1 MADVKFSQKVMF
13 TAIVDVLN
21 GATPEIEVTNEELIE
36 FLEGR
41 ITQLEK
47 KASNKKAK
55 ENPENDSIK
64 VAILDTL
71 AELGEPSTVSA
82 LQKADDTLA
91 GYSNQKVTAML
102 RKLIDEGKV
111 IKDKD
116 KKSTVFALAGEGT
129 EVEGE

>member
-13 TAIVDVLN
+13 TAIIDVLN
-21 GATPEIEVTNEELIE
+21 GDTPEIKVTNDEMIE

-41 ITQLEK
+41 ISQLEK
-47 KASNKKAK
+47 KASSKKAK

-64 VAILDTL
+64 MAILDTL
-71 AELGEPSTVSA
+71 AELGKPSTVSA

-111 IKDKD
+111 VKDKD
-116 KKSTVFALAGEGT
+116 KKSTVFALVGEGN